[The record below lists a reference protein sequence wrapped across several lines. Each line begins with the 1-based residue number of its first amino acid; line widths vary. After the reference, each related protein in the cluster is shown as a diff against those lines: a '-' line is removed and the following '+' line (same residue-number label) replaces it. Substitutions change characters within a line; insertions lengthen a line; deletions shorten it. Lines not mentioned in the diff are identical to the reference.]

1 MTIDYCGV
9 KLLVDFSYEAP
20 EKETYDHPGSP
31 DSACIESILVENT
44 DIYDLLTAEQLYEI
58 EEMICQK
65 MRDE

>member
-44 DIYDLLTAEQLYEI
+44 DIYHLLTGEQLWEI